1 MHPYCDTRVH
11 HILVSY
17 ITVLCSIV
25 NITNSFGNLN
35 PCHQCCQSR
44 ADCSN
49 YSRKHRERNKLNCC
63 SKFIMICCRCIIIS
77 IVRCISIEWV
87 FTIVYCT
94 TIGHNSI
101 VCIVYNRFISVTP
114 YKFPGAFP

>member
-11 HILVSY
+11 HILVSH

-49 YSRKHRERNKLNCC
+49 YSGKYRERNKLNCY

-94 TIGHNSI
+94 TIFFYYIPQCVFCH
-101 VCIVYNRFISVTP
+101 VTG
-114 YKFPGAFP
+114 KTATIILIIL